1 MLTSFLDTDLY
12 KFTQQ
17 QAAWTLYPDAG
28 AEYRFINRNPERD
41 KFTTKFVDELRG
53 DIEAMAGLVITPPES
68 DYLRSLPFLR
78 REYVSYLT
86 HDYRFDPTQVM
97 VGLDRRN
104 QLQLIIRGPWHQT
117 ILWEVPLMALI
128 SERYCARYAPVD
140 LDDVVV
146 NLRRKAEIMEACG
159 AEYSD
164 FGTRRRRSDV
174 VQNLVVQTLK
184 EYPGFQGTSN
194 VALAFRYNVP
204 PIGTQAHEWFQAH
217 SVLCGLR
224 HANRY
229 ALEAWRSEYGPD
241 LAIALTDTFGTQ
253 AFLGDFD
260 DYLANSFDGV
270 RQDSGD
276 PKRFVDE
283 IVAHYRRLD
292 LNPLYKTIVFSNAL
306 RADVDVPV
314 LQAYC
319 QGKIG
324 CSFGIGT
331 NLTNDFGPDAPAL
344 NMVIKLTKLNGVPV
358 VKLSDDRSKG
368 CGDSD
373 ALRVARWTFFNTP
386 LGD

>member
-17 QAAWTLYPDAG
+17 QAAWSLYSDAE

-41 KFTTKFVDELRG
+41 KFTTAFVDALRC
-53 DIEAMAGLVITPPES
+53 DIEAMAGLAVQPSEG
-68 DYLRSLPFLR
+68 DYLRALPFFQWG
-78 REYVSYLT
+78 YHKYLS
-86 HDYRFDPTQVM
+86 DYRFDPTQVM

-104 QLQLIIRGPWHQT
+104 QLQLIVRGPWHQT

-140 LDDVVV
+140 LTSLVA

-159 AEYSD
+159 AKYND
-164 FGTRRRRSDV
+164 YGTRRRRASIIQD
-174 VQNLVVQTLK
+174 LVVQTLSQ
-184 EYPGFQGTSN
+184 YPGFQGTSN
-194 VALAFRYNVP
+194 VALALRHNVP
-204 PIGTQAHEWFQAH
+204 SVGTEAHEWFQAH

-229 ALEAWRSEYGPD
+229 ALQAWRDEYGPD

-260 DYLANSFDGV
+260 DYLANLFDGV

-283 IVAHYRRLD
+283 IVAHYRGLGID
-292 LNPLYKTIVFSNAL
+292 PLSKTIVFSNAL

-319 QGKIG
+319 QGKIN

-331 NLTNDFGPDAPAL
+331 NLTNDFGPESPAL
-344 NMVIKLTKLNGVPV
+344 NMVIKLTKLNGIPV
-358 VKLSDDRSKG
+358 VKLSDDRSKE

-386 LGD
+386 LGA